1 MRTEDLGSVLSVFK
15 SGKLRARIGRQ
26 IRRPLHSLQ
35 RIIVVFIVGRRRRKD
50 RPLGMI
56 RNKVDALHIRGTGE
70 QYQSFYIGMAFC
82 QIDGIADAAAS
93 AAESDS
99 CSIDAGLGNQKL
111 IGCLKVIRP
120 LLIQLLPDLRRPSL
134 EARASTLT
142 KAAVINGERI

>member
-1 MRTEDLGSVLSVFK
+1 
-15 SGKLRARIGRQ
+15 
-26 IRRPLHSLQ
+26 
-35 RIIVVFIVGRRRRKD
+35 
-50 RPLGMI
+50 MI

-142 KAAVINGERI
+142 KAAVINGERIDSGFTQPKGDRFPRFPSRIAHVQQKHARAGL